1 MRDRITEACNAARLF
16 WPVTNVRHTSHRFNS
31 LGGDKFMH
39 PYREQFSRGAVH
51 WQVLLW
57 VYKYDV
63 RTSVCYL
70 ATMLHRWIPTDAIC
84 DALLLSVSSKD

>member
-39 PYREQFSRGAVH
+39 PYREQFSREAVH

-63 RTSVCYL
+63 RTC
-70 ATMLHRWIPTDAIC
+70 
-84 DALLLSVSSKD
+84 LLFSNNVTSLDPN